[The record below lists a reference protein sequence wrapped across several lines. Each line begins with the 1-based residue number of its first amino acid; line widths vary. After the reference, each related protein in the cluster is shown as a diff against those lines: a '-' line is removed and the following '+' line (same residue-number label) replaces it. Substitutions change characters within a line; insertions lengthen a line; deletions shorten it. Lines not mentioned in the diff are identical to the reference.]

1 MRVIAI
7 SRLKAFWQKH
17 PNAMVPLQSWYAIAS
32 RAKWETPAD
41 IKADYR
47 SASFMAGNRVVFNV
61 KGNDYRLIV
70 VAHYNRGVLYVRF
83 VGTHAQYD
91 QIDAGSI

>member
-7 SRLKAFWQKH
+7 SRLKAFWLKH
-17 PNAMVPLQSWYAIAS
+17 PKAMIPLQSWYAIAS
-32 RAKWETPAD
+32 RAKWATPAD
-41 IKADYR
+41 VKADYR
-47 SASFMAGNRVVFNV
+47 SASFLAGNRVVFNV

>member
-41 IKADYR
+41 VKADYR
-47 SASFMAGNRVVFNV
+47 SASFLAGNRVVFNV
-61 KGNDYRLIV
+61 KGNDYRLVV